1 MNKALRTLGGLKT
14 RVIDALPA
22 GVAPQLAVILCHGFG
37 APGDDLAG
45 LGPEMLEFS
54 PKLAAGTRLYFP
66 EAPLALDW
74 GGRAWWMIDIEAIQL
89 ALMRGEFRQRLRDE
103 RPDGMQQAREAVL
116 ALVRD
121 VSAETGLPVSRIAL
135 GGFSQGSF
143 VTVDVV
149 TQIEEAPAGLI
160 VWSGTLMNE
169 PEWRR
174 LGPRHKGL
182 RVVQSHGRQDPMLP
196 FEWAEHLRELM
207 IDVGWQVEWLPFN
220 GPHTISPEGLKAAVR
235 MLEGQLEG

>member
-1 MNKALRTLGGLKT
+1 MNKALRTLGGLRT

-22 GVAPQLAVILCHGFG
+22 GTAPKLAVILCHGFG

-54 PKLAAGTRLYFP
+54 PKLAAGARLYFP

-103 RPDGMQQAREAVL
+103 RPEGMQQARDAVL
-116 ALVRD
+116 NLVKD

-143 VTVDVV
+143 VTVDVA
-149 TQIEEAPAGLI
+149 TQLEETPAGLI

-196 FEWAEHLRELM
+196 FEWAEHLREFM
-207 IDVGWQVEWLPFN
+207 TEVGWQVEWLPFN
-220 GPHTISPEGLKAAVR
+220 GPHTISPEGLMAAVR